1 VHKRKET
8 KSTPK
13 TIIEQGEKN
22 KEMQKKNDNKI
33 KGK

>member
-8 KSTPK
+8 KSISK